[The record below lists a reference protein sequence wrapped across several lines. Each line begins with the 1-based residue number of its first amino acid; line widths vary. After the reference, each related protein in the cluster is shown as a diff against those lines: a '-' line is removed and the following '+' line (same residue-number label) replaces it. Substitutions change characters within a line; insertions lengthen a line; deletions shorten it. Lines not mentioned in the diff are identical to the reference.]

1 MNTDQLD
8 ELIRTELERVAR
20 GLADDVAQDTL
31 DYDESLV
38 TLDGVLTTLEYYST
52 RAQYDAFVSSLPD
65 AVLDAYEADTEF
77 TKIQHGVAVSTYA
90 DSDLAKNLREL
101 GFQAYMGMAE
111 LGFIPLETVIQ
122 LAKLQLQSNGTNC
135 S

>member
-1 MNTDQLD
+1 MNCYEID

-20 GLADDVAQDTL
+20 GLADDVAQDSL

-52 RAQYDAFVSSLPD
+52 RAQYAAFVSSLPD
-65 AVLDAYEADTEF
+65 AVLDAYEADTQF
-77 TKIQHGVAVSTYA
+77 AKIQDGIQVETYA
-90 DSDLAKNLREL
+90 DSKLSMNLQDL

-111 LGFIPLETVIQ
+111 LGFITLETMID
-122 LAKLQLQSNGTNC
+122 LAKLQLQSNGTN
-135 S
+135 SR